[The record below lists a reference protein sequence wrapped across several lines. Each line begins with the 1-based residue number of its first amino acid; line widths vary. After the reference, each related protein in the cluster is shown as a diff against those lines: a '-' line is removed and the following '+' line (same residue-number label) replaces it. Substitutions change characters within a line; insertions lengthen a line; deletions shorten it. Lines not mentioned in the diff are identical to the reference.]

1 MCGCVCACV
10 YIIFKET
17 LVPKENFPKQG
28 SGRKLKIHWV
38 SVIAPLGMFVRN
50 GDQLHLVIHLAQRS
64 LLRSCG
70 SGFSHG
76 SLEIFTRSSPC
87 HLYFS
92 AVLLPLAS
100 LSIGFTL
107 RQSFL

>member
-1 MCGCVCACV
+1 
-10 YIIFKET
+10 
-17 LVPKENFPKQG
+17 VPKENFPKQG

-38 SVIAPLGMFVRN
+38 SVIAPLGMFVRK
-50 GDQLHLVIHLAQRS
+50 GDQLHLVIHMAHRS

-76 SLEIFTRSSPC
+76 SLESFTWSSPC

-100 LSIGFTL
+100 LSIGFIL